1 MSIDARCDSNGSSGF
16 EFMYTITVEGLMP
29 IENSFCIVSYFA
41 VVCYLWIFPVGSLGP
56 NIILN
61 RVLPAYVVV

>member
-1 MSIDARCDSNGSSGF
+1 
-16 EFMYTITVEGLMP
+16 MYTITVEGLMP